1 MNPAFSNII
10 HVSKPGAF
18 RTVLF
23 IAVNQLGGLKKFVLT
38 DPSGLSLTKPNAA
51 VDGQQNI
58 PKDLYMM
65 IG

>member
-38 DPSGLSLTKPNAA
+38 DACKHQVPIS
-51 VDGQQNI
+51 
-58 PKDLYMM
+58 
-65 IG
+65 